1 MKLPP
6 SLSAQ
11 LSALTDALD
20 DPNIDLEA
28 VLTALL
34 DEVRMSVPSVLGLT
48 MALEL
53 NGHQVSVTAI
63 DPDRPVPVQAS
74 VQLPL
79 DPLAG
84 AGPGSNVVFYGRD
97 PGAFDD
103 LAIDARQ
110 VLGPDWPVAL
120 DRHLSTR
127 AEFPGTPGIHGLRK
141 FAAAHRTIGRR
152 LAEGDPKRPA
162 ADSDPEPGGGPG
174 RT

>member
-1 MKLPP
+1 MKLPSP
-6 SLSAQ
+6 LSEQ

-20 DPNIDLEA
+20 DPDIDLEA

-34 DEVRMSVPSVLGLT
+34 DDVRAAVPSVLGLT
-48 MALEL
+48 MTLEL

-103 LAIDARQ
+103 LAIGARQ
-110 VLGPDWPVAL
+110 TIGPDWPVVV
-120 DRHLSTR
+120 DRHLSTA
-127 AEFPGTPGIHGLRK
+127 AEFPGTPGIHGLGR
-141 FAAAHRTIGRR
+141 FATAHRTIGQR
-152 LAEGDPKRPA
+152 LVE
-162 ADSDPEPGGGPG
+162 ADSARPTTDSEAPLSIDLG
-174 RT
+174 